1 MQSITAISVT
11 NGTPD
16 IFVPLFVI
24 IIISALKDLVEDIK
38 RHKSDKE
45 ENSKKC
51 IVLDPYTGKFQEKQ
65 WQKLRVGEIV
75 KVITFAIWFKIT

>member
-1 MQSITAISVT
+1 MQSVTVISVT

-38 RHKSDKE
+38 RHRSDKE
-45 ENSKKC
+45 ENSKIC
-51 IVLDPYTGKFQEKQ
+51 TVLDPYTGKFVQKQ

-75 KVITFAIWFKIT
+75 KVTKICYLV